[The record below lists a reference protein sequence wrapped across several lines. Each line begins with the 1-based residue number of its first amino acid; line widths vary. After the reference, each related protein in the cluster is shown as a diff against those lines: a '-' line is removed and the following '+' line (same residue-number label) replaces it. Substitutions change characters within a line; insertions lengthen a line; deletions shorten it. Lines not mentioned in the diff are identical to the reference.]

1 MPLKWIKFAS
11 LLAAAGA
18 GFWWY
23 GQKSAQ
29 TESLDSENVESSR
42 SPKTPVSRFTIPTD
56 PKLARLRSQLMKPW
70 KDVDTES
77 KAFVQQSA
85 MSDLSRMR
93 TREAAFVLA
102 ELLFADPKEYYTF
115 EYINGVKAK
124 SVSYSVMIYLEKM
137 LENSPPPLDGHNFAD
152 ADLPVWQEWWNSNK
166 DKLIFREVKNSP

>member
-102 ELLFADPKEYYTF
+102 ELLFADPKEYYTIEF
-115 EYINGVKAK
+115 INGVEAK